1 MVGAWAIGVVL
12 FFFLFYPHVQMM
24 RTSSCCEGECCRAP
38 HLGPR
43 CHISV
48 FWSSSSSVFLSVRMR
63 PVRIRLC
70 WLCRLCRVVLPILWH
85 LLMRGPAVRRTKPRW
100 SVADDTTGHTDSL
113 PFCLVFLLVFASII
127 IPRSQPIPSGW
138 GFWQAFSMSI
148 LP

>member
-1 MVGAWAIGVVL
+1 MVPGQSLWFSLLSSWSDDGDIILLGGGVL
-12 FFFLFYPHVQMM
+12 SCPALG
-24 RTSSCCEGECCRAP
+24 SSLSYLC
-38 HLGPR
+38 LL
-43 CHISV
+43 V
-48 FWSSSSSVFLSVRMR
+48 FIFISVFLSVRMR

>member
-1 MVGAWAIGVVL
+1 MVIGAWAFFMG
-12 FFFLFYPHVQMM
+12 FFFFFYPRGQMM
-24 RTSSCCEGECCRAP
+24 GTSSCWEGECCCAL
-38 HLGPR
+38 HLGPH

>member
-1 MVGAWAIGVVL
+1 MGGGLEIGAEGSLSQKVIQIYGCVV
-12 FFFLFYPHVQMM
+12 P
-24 RTSSCCEGECCRAP
+24 RTWVLIVISLSSGL
-38 HLGPR
+38 HL
-43 CHISV
+43 HICL
-48 FWSSSSSVFLSVRMR
+48 VFLSVRMR

>member
-1 MVGAWAIGVVL
+1 MVPGQSLWFSLLSSWSDDGDIILLGGGVL
-12 FFFLFYPHVQMM
+12 LCPALG
-24 RTSSCCEGECCRAP
+24 SSLSYLC
-38 HLGPR
+38 LL
-43 CHISV
+43 V
-48 FWSSSSSVFLSVRMR
+48 FIFISVFLSVRMR

-100 SVADDTTGHTDSL
+100 SVADDTSGHTDSL
-113 PFCLVFLLVFASII
+113 PFCLVFLLVYASFI